1 MNAITKRNFILY
13 FKNPTN
19 ILFSLMGSLI
29 VFFLYILFIR
39 NNMIQQFKEI
49 PNGPVIMDMWLTGAL
64 LTVTAMTTA
73 FSTLGQLIRDKT
85 TNKFMDFKITGTKSF
100 NLILGY
106 FFSAFG
112 VSFVMQ
118 ILVAIISLS
127 YFSMKETLFL
137 TSYWLIKTCFLMI
150 LSSFAATAMS
160 LLLCSFIKSEATL
173 RTFSSILGALSGFIT
188 SAYIPIGSLSGLAH
202 GVIKFFPLSYAT
214 SSFRKIFMEGIL
226 ASLPASENSYLKNYL
241 GYGYKWNGVISSWK
255 VDLAVLGI
263 FSIVCLIVVS
273 LFSKRLIESALSGR
287 NQ

>member
-1 MNAITKRNFILY
+1 
-13 FKNPTN
+13 
-19 ILFSLMGSLI
+19 MGSLI

-39 NNMIQQFKEI
+39 NNMIQQFNHI

-85 TNKFMDFKITGTKSF
+85 TNKFMDFKITGTKAF
-100 NLILGY
+100 DLILGY

-112 VSFVMQ
+112 VAFVMQ

-137 TSYWLIKTCFLMI
+137 TSHWLVKTVVLML

-188 SAYIPIGSLSGLAH
+188 SAYVPIGSLSGPAH
-202 GVIKFFPLSYAT
+202 TVIKLFPLSYAT
-214 SSFRKIFMEGIL
+214 SSFRKVFMEGGL
-226 ASLPASENSYLKNYL
+226 ASLPSAEKNYLKNYL
-241 GYGYKWNGVISSWK
+241 GYGYNWNGLISSWK
-255 VDLAVLGI
+255 LDLAVLVV
-263 FSIVCLIVVS
+263 FSIVCLIVVF
-273 LFSKRLIESALSGR
+273 LFSKRLIESTLSGR